1 MCQQHHEQDSARIHG
16 HPYAALQAIDQAPEG
31 VQQRAV
37 YLCNAAACYLKKE
50 MWQAAVEQCAAA
62 LSINDTYLK
71 VGPTY
76 GRCKLH

>member
-1 MCQQHHEQDSARIHG
+1 
-16 HPYAALQAIDQAPEG
+16 
-31 VQQRAV
+31 V